1 MLFRIVP
8 AAPTATTVFAFT
20 SATPVNRLPCGSGFC
35 QNQPGAASATL
46 FTSTHTAAIRMAWR
60 TSLKLMASCLLLGIQ
75 NVTPSLRLVK
85 QLRDEDTAAYKRP
98 IPCLDTH
105 RSRTPLPPSRLI
117 FLWRAEPIVARR
129 HPGGPPAR
137 ANRACGDSAAANKR

>member
-1 MLFRIVP
+1 MLFRLVP

-46 FTSTHTAAIRMAWR
+46 FTSTHTPAIRMAWR
-60 TSLKLMASCLLLGIQ
+60 TSLKLMASYLLLGIQ

-85 QLRDEDTAAYKRP
+85 QLREEDTAAYKRP

-117 FLWRAEPIVARR
+117 FLWRSDSVCECSRPWESPAPATR
-129 HPGGPPAR
+129 PWGALGGEQ
-137 ANRACGDSAAANKR
+137 